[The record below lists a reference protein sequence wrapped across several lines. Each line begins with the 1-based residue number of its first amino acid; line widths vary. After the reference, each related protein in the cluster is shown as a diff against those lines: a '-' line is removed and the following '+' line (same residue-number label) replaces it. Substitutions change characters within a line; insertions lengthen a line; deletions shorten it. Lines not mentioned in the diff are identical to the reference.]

1 MRAFAL
7 LLLLTIPPLVVC
19 SAAYA
24 KTSVEIGKPVCTHY
38 DDAAKSARQS
48 AVVGASTNP
57 VATTASATAVTP
69 AIVATVSP
77 VTSARNASV
86 QPKTGGT
93 SGMMRP
99 HDGPRWQ
106 TFLPGMFK

>member
-1 MRAFAL
+1 MRNFAL
-7 LLLLTIPPLVVC
+7 LLLLTMPPLVVC

-38 DDAAKSARQS
+38 DDAAKSAQQ
-48 AVVGASTNP
+48 A
-57 VATTASATAVTP
+57 VATAPVNQVAATTSPVVVATA
-69 AIVATVSP
+69 P
-77 VTSARNASV
+77 VTSGVKNASA

-93 SGMMRP
+93 SSMMRP
-99 HDGPRWQ
+99 HDAPRWQ

>member
-1 MRAFAL
+1 MRTFAL
-7 LLLLTIPPLVVC
+7 LLLLTMPPIVVC

-24 KTSVEIGKPVCTHY
+24 KTSVEIGKPVCMHY
-38 DDAAKSARQS
+38 DDATKSAQQS
-48 AVVGASTNP
+48 AVAVASTSQ
-57 VATTASATAVTP
+57 VAATAAAP
-69 AIVATVSP
+69 AIAATAPPGS
-77 VTSARNASV
+77 SARNALAQPSA